1 MFGAPA
7 ATCPG
12 PNFDSWSFQ
21 GNGNSTNAFIYGPC
35 IRLGFDGAGVGGS
48 NNTIAAS
55 CFSTKVCT
63 GGDLHG
69 AAWVKFYDGS
79 STNNAEITVPND
91 ISTLIS
97 NGYGISFAGA
107 NDYVA
112 IGIRDWQ
119 SFQQ

>member
-1 MFGAPA
+1 MPSSMGLAS
-7 ATCPG
+7 
-12 PNFDSWSFQ
+12 NWFD
-21 GNGNSTNAFIYGPC
+21 GTEAVDLT
-35 IRLGFDGAGVGGS
+35 IRLLL
-48 NNTIAAS
+48 AALAPK
-55 CFSTKVCT
+55 F

-69 AAWVKFYDGS
+69 AAWVKDYDGS
-79 STNNAEITVPND
+79 STNNAEITVPDN

-112 IGIRDWQ
+112 IGVRDWQ